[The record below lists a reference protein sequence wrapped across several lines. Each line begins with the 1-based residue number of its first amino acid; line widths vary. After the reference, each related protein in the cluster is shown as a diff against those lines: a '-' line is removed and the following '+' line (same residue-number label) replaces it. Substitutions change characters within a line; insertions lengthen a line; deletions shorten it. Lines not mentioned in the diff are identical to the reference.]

1 MKYFSNLHNGWA
13 DLTIGD
19 FTCQCSYI
27 QNIPLVILNAWN
39 NFKNNKHCII
49 SIDSEGNDN
58 EIIITNLGIHA
69 IVYRG
74 FIEYHDL
81 NKYFKTFTDKVE
93 LLKDLAKDI
102 IDNID
107 EWAKWLCITDPNT
120 LCYNNIIEEYKKN
133 VLSYAEKIGF
143 KS

>member
-13 DLTIGD
+13 NLTIGN

-39 NFKNNKHCII
+39 DFKNNEHCII

-58 EIIITNLGIHA
+58 EIIITSLGIHA
-69 IVYRG
+69 VVYRG
-74 FIEYHDL
+74 FVEYHNL
-81 NKYFKTFTDKVE
+81 NKYFETFTDKVE

-107 EWAKWLCITDPNT
+107 EWTRWLCITDPNT
-120 LCYNNIIEEYKKN
+120 PCYSNIIEKYKKSI
-133 VLSYAEKIGF
+133 LSYAKRIGF